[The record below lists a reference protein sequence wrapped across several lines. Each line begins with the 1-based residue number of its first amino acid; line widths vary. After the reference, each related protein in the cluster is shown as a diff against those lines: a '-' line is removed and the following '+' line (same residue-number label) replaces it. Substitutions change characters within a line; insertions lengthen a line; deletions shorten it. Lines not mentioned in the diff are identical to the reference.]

1 MAKKVKR
8 RIGKWQWRVVE
19 ISGLALL
26 LGGLVFL
33 VYSLDAGIRDG
44 HSEAQNGPPVLS
56 AVAALFCGP
65 VLTGIA
71 RTVDTL
77 WLCSRCK
84 KQLRLKQDKACLKC
98 MVLLE

>member
-8 RIGKWQWRVVE
+8 RIGNWWWRVVE

-26 LGGLVFL
+26 VGGLVFL
-33 VYSLDAGIRDG
+33 VYSLDAGIRGG
-44 HSEAQNGPPVLS
+44 HIEAQNGPPVLS
-56 AVAALFCGP
+56 AVAALFCGT

-71 RTVDTL
+71 RTVDTQ

-98 MVLLE
+98 MV